1 MATPKGQSGNPKGGK
16 PDKLMRDALRI
27 SLLRE
32 AEKGSKTKRLQQ
44 VADALVDAAIGG
56 DVQAIKE
63 INDRMD
69 GKVTQPLGGDSEAGP
84 IQVSIKRY
92 SDAGD

>member
-1 MATPKGQSGNPKGGK
+1 MPTPKGKTGNPKGGK

-44 VADALVDAAIGG
+44 VADALVDAAIAG
-56 DVQAIKE
+56 DIQAIRE

-69 GKVTQPLGGDSEAGP
+69 GKATQPISGDTEGEP
-84 IQVSIKRY
+84 ITFRVVTGIER
-92 SDAGD
+92 G